1 MALVICL
8 ISDCCISCNVR
19 KPFNLSHLYNLNS
32 ILACFYHGLKFFF
45 VDLLIPVRFGQ
56 IAGILIR
63 VATSLLSYGNSFRTL
78 RVNQQDRVKHYGL
91 L

>member
-1 MALVICL
+1 MTKTNGR
-8 ISDCCISCNVR
+8 SM
-19 KPFNLSHLYNLNS
+19 KYHLYNLNS
-32 ILACFYHGLKFFF
+32 ILACFCHGLKFFF

-56 IAGILIR
+56 IGGILIR

-78 RVNQQDRVKHYGL
+78 RVNQQDRVKHCGL